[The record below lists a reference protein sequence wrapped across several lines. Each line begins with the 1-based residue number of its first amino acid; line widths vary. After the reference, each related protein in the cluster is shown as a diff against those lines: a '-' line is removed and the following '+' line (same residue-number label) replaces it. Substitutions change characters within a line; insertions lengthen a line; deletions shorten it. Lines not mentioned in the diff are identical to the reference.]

1 MDSATDPMR
10 ADAAQL
16 NEATKAGDLAR
27 AYTLLMKHPAELAQR
42 VLLFAGYSV
51 VGPRDR
57 DFWKLAQADIARAAR
72 SLTDGFGVRA

>member
-1 MDSATDPMR
+1 MEASNDP
-10 ADAAQL
+10 AKAQAAQL
-16 NEATKAGDLAR
+16 NEATKAGDIAR
-27 AYTLLMKHPAELAQR
+27 AYSLLMKQPADLAQR

-72 SLTDGFGVRA
+72 SHTDGFGVRA